1 VTFGAGTK
9 KLNSQKVLSAGLP
22 KTLPMNPVLGAV
34 WGLLVALGLSLW
46 LYLSVRFQQTPLKDV
61 LWASLLVLLAM
72 VVMWAIILL
81 IGRWH
86 VDKRTRVIVGG
97 TLGGFVG
104 FGMLLLIWYFGV
116 DQAPIFE
123 LNQLISALLLI
134 AGSMPLI
141 LSDKMKKIVTQAVQK
156 PPGLVRWVDL
166 YASNDPVP
174 NGATVADGH
183 ESIKI
188 WNLGSMVAD
197 HTAYWDNR
205 DGFVLRVATVCAE
218 TAQSPWSGALPRTSR
233 FKDERA
239 AWRVGFL
246 RMARWST
253 GVTWLVLGVILWSRY
268 QAYIPVFDVPGWVPA
283 APVRFALLVTFV
295 A

>member
-1 VTFGAGTK
+1 
-9 KLNSQKVLSAGLP
+9 
-22 KTLPMNPVLGAV
+22 
-34 WGLLVALGLSLW
+34 LLLLLT
-46 LYLSVRFQQTPLKDV
+46 SVV
-61 LWASLLVLLAM
+61 ILA
-72 VVMWAIILL
+72 IGSL
-81 IGRWH
+81 IGRWLA
-86 VDKRTRVIVGG
+86 DKRARAIVGG
-97 TLGGFVG
+97 TIGVFVG
-104 FGMLLLIWYFGV
+104 FRTLLLNWYLGV
-116 DQAPIFE
+116 AQEQMFE
-123 LNQLISALLLI
+123 LDMLICALIII
-134 AGSMPLI
+134 AVSMPLI

-156 PPGLVRWVDL
+156 PPGLARWVDL

-174 NGATVADGH
+174 NGATVAGGHESIKIWDHESIKIWDH

-246 RMARWST
+246 RIARRST
-253 GVTWLVLGVILWSRY
+253 AVTWLVLGAILWSRY
-268 QAYIPVFDVPGWVPA
+268 QISIPVTFDL
-283 APVRFALLVTFV
+283 PVGFLPRPFDSLCS
-295 A
+295 